1 MSQPFRTDAGG
12 RIDRS
17 QPIRFSFDG
26 EALSGFRG
34 DTLSSALL
42 ANGRHFVGRSFKYHR
57 PRGILSAGSEEPN
70 ALVRLDRGQGTPNM
84 RATQLELYE
93 GLAASSQNHWPSL
106 RADFNAI
113 AGVLSPLLTPG
124 FYYKTFM
131 WPAPFWKRIYEPLI
145 RRAAGLG
152 EVPAGPDPDWYL
164 HRYAFCDVLVI
175 GGGPTGLGA
184 ALAAADAGARVI
196 VCDEQAEM
204 GGSLL
209 TELAVTIEGQDSAAW
224 IRSALA
230 FLSAHDRV
238 TLLTRTT
245 AFGWFP
251 DNMIALLE
259 RATDHLAA
267 PPAHLPRERV
277 WHVRAKEVVIAA
289 GTIERPLVFPN
300 NDRPGIMLAGAV
312 RTYLNRYGVKAG
324 TRAVV
329 ATADDSAYGAALDL
343 VAAGVRV
350 LAIADLRPSSGSK
363 WTPAAR
369 SAGIEVMPGTTITTT
384 TGRHRV
390 TGVKIANVAAP
401 SAPRSTVACDL
412 VLMSGGFAPSVHLF
426 SQSRGKLR
434 FDAASQAFL
443 PGISSAR
450 ERSAGGCRGIAG
462 IEACLKDGYE
472 AGAAAAEAAGLKPAA
487 APRFAVGGSHST
499 PQVGLADQ
507 QVATEDATSG
517 KAFVDFQYDVTAAD
531 IRLATREGYRS
542 AERIK
547 RYTTAGMAPDQG
559 KTSNLNALAIASQA
573 LARDIP
579 QVGLTTF
586 RMPFTPVTFG
596 SLAGIARGELFD
608 PVRTT
613 PTHDWA
619 AARAAVFEDVGT
631 WKRAL
636 YFPVGGESMEAAV
649 ARECRAVRE
658 RVGLVDASTLG
669 KIEVVGPDAAE
680 FLNRIYT
687 MRIDNLAPGRCRY
700 GLMLNEAGY
709 VMDDGIVGCL
719 APDHFHLTT
728 TTGGAAHVL
737 EHLEDYLQTEW
748 PTLGAWLTSI
758 TEQWATIAVQGPK
771 ARELIA
777 PLVDGIDISPQAM
790 PHMSVQVARVCGV
803 PARLFRVSFTGEL
816 GYEINVPADY
826 GQAVWEAV
834 YEAGGRYDITPYGT
848 ETMHVL
854 RAEKG
859 YFMVGQETD
868 GTVTPAD
875 LGLGWAVA
883 KSKRDFVGKRSLAL
897 PDLAAT
903 GRKQLVGLLTD
914 NPDDV
919 LEEGAQVVDD
929 PNAPFPM
936 PMIGHVTSSYR
947 SAALKRS
954 IALALIKDGRARMG
968 AKVHVPMPGRTIG
981 ATVTEPVFVDSTGS
995 RVHG

>member
-1 MSQPFRTDAGG
+1 VSQPFRTHVGG

-26 EALSGFRG
+26 DSFNGFRG
-34 DTLSSALL
+34 DTLASALL
-42 ANGRHFVGRSFKYHR
+42 ANGRHLVGRSFKYHR

-70 ALVRLDRGQGTPNM
+70 ALVRLNRGQGTPNM
-84 RATQLELYE
+84 RATQLELYD
-93 GLAASSQNHWPSL
+93 GLAVSSQNCWPSL

-113 AGVLSPLLTPG
+113 AGVLSPLLPAG

-131 WPAPFWKRIYEPLI
+131 WPAPYWKRIYEPLI

-164 HRYAFCDVLVI
+164 HHYAFCDVLVI
-175 GGGPTGLGA
+175 GGGPAGVGA

-196 VCDEQAEM
+196 LCDEQSEI

-209 TELAVTIEGQDSAAW
+209 SASAVMIEGQDSAAW

-230 FLSAHDRV
+230 SLSAYNRV

-251 DNMIALLE
+251 DNMIALVE
-259 RATDHLAA
+259 RVTDHLAA
-267 PPAHLPRERV
+267 PPAHLPRERL
-277 WHVRAKEVVIAA
+277 WHVRATEVVIAA
-289 GTIERPLVFPN
+289 GMIERPLVFPN

-324 TRAVV
+324 TRVVV
-329 ATADDSAYGAALDL
+329 AAADDSAYGAALDL
-343 VAAGVRV
+343 AAGGVKV
-350 LAIADLRPSSGSK
+350 MAIADLRLGGSK
-363 WTPAAR
+363 WSPAAR
-369 SAGIEVMPGTTITTT
+369 SAGIEVMPGTTIATT

-390 TGVKIANVAAP
+390 TGVKIAKAAAP
-401 SAPRSTVACDL
+401 GTRVSTVPCDL

-434 FDAASQAFL
+434 FDAASRAFL

-450 ERSAGGCRGIAG
+450 ERSAGGCRGIVG
-462 IEACLKDGYE
+462 IEACLNDGYE
-472 AGAAAAEAAGLKPAA
+472 AGAAAAKAAGLKPAA
-487 APRFAVGGSHST
+487 APRFAVAGSDST
-499 PQVGLADQ
+499 QQVGLADQ

-531 IRLATREGYRS
+531 VRLATREGYRS
-542 AERIK
+542 VEHIK

-559 KTSNLNALAIASQA
+559 KTSNLNTLAIASQA
-573 LARDIP
+573 LARDIS
-579 QVGLTTF
+579 QLGLTTF

-596 SLAGIARGELFD
+596 SLAGVARGELFD

-619 AARAAVFEDVGT
+619 AARGAVFEDVGT
-631 WKRAL
+631 WKRAR
-636 YFPVGGESMEAAV
+636 YFPVSTESMEAAV

-658 RVGLVDASTLG
+658 HVGLVDASTLS

-687 MRIDNLAPGRCRY
+687 VRIDNLAPGRCRY

-719 APDHFHLTT
+719 APDRFHLTT
-728 TTGGAAHVL
+728 TTGGAANVL

-748 PTLGAWLTSI
+748 SMLKAWLTSI

-777 PLVDGIDISPQAM
+777 PLVDGIDMSPQAM
-790 PHMSVQVARVCGV
+790 PHMTVQVGKVCGV

-834 YEAGGRYDITPYGT
+834 YEAGGRYGITPYGT

-859 YFMVGQETD
+859 YFIVRQETD

-875 LGLGWAVA
+875 LGLAWAVA
-883 KSKRDFVGKRSLAL
+883 KSKRDFVGKRSLTL
-897 PDLAAT
+897 PALAAT

-914 NPDDV
+914 NADDV

-929 PNAPFPM
+929 PNTPIPM

-947 SAALKRS
+947 SAALERS

-968 AKVHVPMPGRTIG
+968 AKVHVPMPGRLIS
-981 ATVTEPVFVDSTGS
+981 ATVTEPVFIDPTGS
-995 RVHG
+995 RVHD